1 MGARKT
7 GRRKAKP
14 AESTAQRLQR
24 SKKAAILKSIAKGA
38 TKEAAAGAAGVNRST
53 LWRWEQEDEAFAE
66 ALFNLQQ
73 KCISVVEGVLFK
85 QAQKP
90 EGRIDRLFYLKTR
103 AGYVERGLE
112 RSIELRAG
120 YYEAA
125 MRRQAPPEEEDEP
138 AEFQYVITSRAEH
151 KEPDIDDGDDR

>member
-1 MGARKT
+1 MARARKKA
-7 GRRKAKP
+7 RPNARKP
-14 AESTAQRLQR
+14 SQRLQQL
-24 SKKAAILKSIAKGA
+24 KKAAIIKSMQKGA
-38 TKEAAAGAAGVNRST
+38 TKTAAAGAAGVNRTT
-53 LWRWEQEDEAFAE
+53 LWRWEQDDAQFAE
-66 ALFNLQQ
+66 ALFNAEQA
-73 KCISVVEGVLFK
+73 CIRMVEGALFK
-85 QAQKP
+85 AALKP